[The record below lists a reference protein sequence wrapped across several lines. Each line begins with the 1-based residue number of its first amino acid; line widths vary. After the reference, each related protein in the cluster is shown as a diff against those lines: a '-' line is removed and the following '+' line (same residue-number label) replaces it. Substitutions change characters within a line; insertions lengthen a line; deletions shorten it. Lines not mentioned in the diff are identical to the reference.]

1 MYQQACSFVF
11 KKLDGGILPKYKK
24 KTKTP
29 QKTKNQKKKTQTTK
43 KAPPPKKPVVQ
54 NNTKFQQ

>member
-43 KAPPPKKPVVQ
+43 KAPPPEKTSS
-54 NNTKFQQ
+54 TKQH